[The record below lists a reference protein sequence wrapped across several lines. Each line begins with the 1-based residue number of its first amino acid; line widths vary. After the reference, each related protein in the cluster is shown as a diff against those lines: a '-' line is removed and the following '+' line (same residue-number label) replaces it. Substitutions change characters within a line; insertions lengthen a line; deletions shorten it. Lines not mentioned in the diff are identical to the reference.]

1 MVRRRTVEVR
11 VGYFEVS
18 GDQRL
23 EHDLGSGN
31 ARDGECSL
39 RSAVVRHRPAD
50 HFVTRALAR
59 DLEVLLDEL
68 DGSLD
73 RLTATGSEEHVV
85 QVAGSK
91 RRLQRHLKHNVGC

>member
-1 MVRRRTVEVR
+1 MVRRRTVEVC

-31 ARDGECSL
+31 SSDGECAL
-39 RSAVVRHRPAD
+39 RSAVVRHRPTD
-50 HFVTRALAR
+50 NFVTRTLAR
-59 DLEVLLDEL
+59 DLEVLLDQL

-73 RLTATGSEEHVV
+73 RLTATGSEEHVI
-85 QVAGSK
+85 QIAGSK
-91 RRLQRHLKHNVGC
+91 RGLQRDLKQNIGC